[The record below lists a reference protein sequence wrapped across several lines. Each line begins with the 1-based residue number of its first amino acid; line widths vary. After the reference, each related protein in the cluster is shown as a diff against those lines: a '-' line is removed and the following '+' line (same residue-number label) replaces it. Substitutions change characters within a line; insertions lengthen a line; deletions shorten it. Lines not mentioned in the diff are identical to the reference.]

1 MALRFAPARELR
13 AARQGAG
20 VQKTGVALRSGA
32 PPVAL
37 GDAKG
42 NVREMQLR
50 LKSWAAGGEC
60 GLRLRSSQCSLAVSF
75 TAESV
80 VVQSSCT
87 GAGGRYEPLGSCPR
101 NADDANTSSA
111 LAGYCFN
118 ISLSSPPV
126 ATAGDVA
133 ASAPASTNVSLTAI
147 VDKSVVEVFVDTL
160 PSGEPGPVISSGVF
174 VDAGSSEAVLELFCD
189 SGGAATVDAATWTL
203 APPTE

>member
-1 MALRFAPARELR
+1 M
-13 AARQGAG
+13 
-20 VQKTGVALRSGA
+20 V
-32 PPVAL
+32 
-37 GDAKG
+37 
-42 NVREMQLR
+42 
-50 LKSWAAGGEC
+50 
-60 GLRLRSSQCSLAVSF
+60 SL

-80 VVQSSCT
+80 VVQSSCA
-87 GAGGRYEPLGSCPR
+87 GAGGRYEPLESCPR
-101 NADDANTSSA
+101 NADDAKNTSA
-111 LAGYCFN
+111 IAGYCFN

-126 ATAGDVA
+126 VTAGDVDVSE
-133 ASAPASTNVSLTAI
+133 SAPVSTNVSLTAI